1 MPSSPNISSYSHAIR
16 ETCHST
22 ENIGRIISLTMGLA
36 VSILNFIEIVII
48 TKLKKKKI
56 YEVMLLSLSVSDCMF
71 RLPNT
76 IVSSILLSNPCRFEE
91 MLETFHVLYLTFILA
106 SIFHLTLIALDR
118 AIFVLK
124 PLKHR
129 VFFTKRKAHIAIAVI
144 WLITLIIGVS
154 LFAVYVLREKTE
166 KVVGPIT
173 TTGPDLPIYQF
184 SYDNGKANTHIPNVF
199 HKEEHK
205 SEFQSQMQF
214 LLSIFIIVT
223 DITMI
228 ISYAVRFYVVSIKR
242 NKIERT
248 TNKRKRLP
256 VICLA
261 IGVTFIICTICSY
274 KVCYGLDNI
283 LGKHDS
289 NCQQW
294 TKSYYIETEI
304 KRDRK

>member
-144 WLITLIIGVS
+144 WLITLIIEF
-154 LFAVYVLREKTE
+154 LCLQYMNLEK
-166 KVVGPIT
+166 K
-173 TTGPDLPIYQF
+173 Q
-184 SYDNGKANTHIPNVF
+184 K
-199 HKEEHK
+199 K
-205 SEFQSQMQF
+205 
-214 LLSIFIIVT
+214 
-223 DITMI
+223 
-228 ISYAVRFYVVSIKR
+228 
-242 NKIERT
+242 
-248 TNKRKRLP
+248 
-256 VICLA
+256 
-261 IGVTFIICTICSY
+261 
-274 KVCYGLDNI
+274 
-283 LGKHDS
+283 
-289 NCQQW
+289 
-294 TKSYYIETEI
+294 
-304 KRDRK
+304 